1 MKKKLLLVFSVQI
14 DTSAL
19 PEWEGHG
26 GHDEDT
32 RTWGNVRSLTA
43 EAEQHTLVPD
53 SF

>member
-26 GHDEDT
+26 GHEDT

-43 EAEQHTLVPD
+43 EAGQHTLVPD